1 MALDD
6 PVAVVMIHGFLSQPK
21 TWDPF
26 AELISA
32 DQNLDFAHVLRF
44 AYSSP
49 LLRPHPLRRI
59 PTYKDVALS
68 LDGYLSDRAGDFKSV
83 VLVSH
88 SQGGLIIQRYLQWML
103 DEQRGH
109 ELQRIRQ
116 VVLFAC
122 PNTGAE
128 IALSLRRSWL
138 RRNPQQVSLQPFNED
153 VSAAHRTVINRIVHA
168 REVSSGSCPIPVM
181 AYTGEIDN
189 VVPPAAARSSFP
201 DVSVLPGDH
210 FSIIQPDSPQHRT
223 YLALRGKLIAVRA
236 ARPTDRNNTGS
247 DTPRASGITSA
258 RRQVAAE
265 AATPGALTG
274 WRSYTN
280 MMPEQL
286 INVED
291 VIGEIA
297 SSMTSTAAPSALAV
311 TGPGG
316 LGKTAVT
323 YAAVEQ
329 AIASGAFT
337 AVIWASAR
345 NTDFS
350 QIDATTNAIS
360 SIYWHNVLET
370 IAAQL
375 GLELLDKMIVEEEL
389 RTHIN
394 CLPPHH
400 RLLLIVDNL
409 ELVHAA
415 DRVIERLRA
424 LGLSR
429 PHKIVAT
436 SRWEATSSRSD
447 LDVRNTRVKPLNE
460 ATTYDLVRLVAG
472 NTSSDLAHARN
483 EELRPIF
490 DITQGNPFLV
500 KLISRRYGETA
511 RSLPRIIDE
520 LTDAARRTGND
531 VRHWLYDQSLDELAL
546 RTSPEEAS
554 NLMLAFC
561 TRGRGGSL
569 TYDVL
574 REENPGLDEEQFD
587 HVLEHAHRLGLV
599 QPSAKHTR
607 YAIHSLLYEYIVPK
621 QEGVAS

>member
-1 MALDD
+1 MTLNE
-6 PVAVVMIHGFLSQPK
+6 PVAVVMIHGFLSKPK
-21 TWDPF
+21 AWDSF
-26 AELISA
+26 AELIAA
-32 DQNLDFAHVLRF
+32 DRHLEFAHVLRF

-49 LLRPHPLRRI
+49 LFRPHPLRRI
-59 PTYKDVALS
+59 PTYKDVGLS

-128 IALSLRRSWL
+128 IAMSLRRIWF
-138 RRNPQQVSLQPFNED
+138 RRNPQQVSLQPFNEE

-181 AYTGEIDN
+181 AYAGEIDN

-201 DVSVLPGDH
+201 DIGVLPGDH
-210 FSIIQPDSPQHRT
+210 SSIIRPDSPQHRS
-223 YLALRGKLIAVRA
+223 YMALKGKLIAARD
-236 ARPTDRNNTGS
+236 ARPMARTNTI
-247 DTPRASGITSA
+247 DAPRADGITSA
-258 RRQVAAE
+258 RRQMATAP
-265 AATPGALTG
+265 ATPGALSG
-274 WRSYTN
+274 WKSYTN

-291 VIGEIA
+291 VIGKIA
-297 SSMTSTAAPSALAV
+297 FSMTSTAAPSALAV

-329 AIASGAFT
+329 ATASGAFT
-337 AVIWASAR
+337 SVIWASAR

-350 QIDATTNAIS
+350 QIDATINAIS

-375 GLELLDKMIVEEEL
+375 GLQLLDKMIIEEEL
-389 RTHIN
+389 RTHIS
-394 CLPPHH
+394 CLPPDH

-447 LDVRNTRVKPLNE
+447 LDVQNTRIEPLNE
-460 ATTYDLVRLVAG
+460 ATTYDLVRLVAR

-483 EELRPIF
+483 EELRPVF
-490 DITQGNPFLV
+490 DITQGNPFLI

-520 LTDAARRTGND
+520 LTDAARRTGSD

-546 RTSPEEAS
+546 RTSAEEAS

-574 REENPGLDEEQFD
+574 REETPGLGDEQFD
-587 HVLEHAHRLGLV
+587 HVLEQAHRLGLI

-607 YAIHSLLYEYIVPK
+607 YAIHSLLYEYIAPK
-621 QEGVAS
+621 QDDEVS